1 MRQRAPCV
9 VGSACQYASIRA
21 MNSPGSVPMA
31 SPSASLICVDAMRM
45 AMPLVKP
52 IRIGRGMNLTAV
64 PRPVTAR
71 PTSSTPAIIVTISSP
86 ERPCCAMMPAT
97 MTTKAPVG
105 PPIWTREPPS
115 AETSSPPT
123 IAV

>member
-1 MRQRAPCV
+1 
-9 VGSACQYASIRA
+9 
-21 MNSPGSVPMA
+21 
-31 SPSASLICVDAMRM
+31 
-45 AMPLVKP
+45 MPLVKP
-52 IRIGRGMNLTAV
+52 TGSGRGMNFTAV

-71 PTSSTPAIIVTISSP
+71 HQQQTPAIIVTISRP

-115 AETSSPPT
+115 AETSNPPT
-123 IAV
+123 IAVYRPACGVAPDAMPKAIASGRATSPTVSPAMTSPARSARL

>member
-1 MRQRAPCV
+1 MSR
-9 VGSACQYASIRA
+9 
-21 MNSPGSVPMA
+21 
-31 SPSASLICVDAMRM
+31 

-52 IRIGRGMNLTAV
+52 ITTGRGMNFTAV
-64 PRPVTAR
+64 PRPVSASTIR
-71 PTSSTPAIIVTISSP
+71 ITPAIIVTISSP

-105 PPIWTREPPS
+105 PPIWMREPPS
-115 AETSSPPT
+115 SETMKPPT